1 MPSALLSDRAG
12 GICLSGSFALGS
24 KITKN
29 VPCTGQ
35 KAGAGDCSLEK
46 HGKPK
51 STQFQVKL
59 RAISGA
65 VNQIRTGDLF
75 LTKEVLYQ
83 LSYNS
88 KQILK
93 VETSRKI
100 DSLGET
106 ETACGFVELLTRFE
120 LVTSSL
126 PRKCSTN

>member
-51 STQFQVKL
+51 STQFQLKL
-59 RAISGA
+59 RATSGA

-83 LSYNS
+83 LSYSSIGFVVSGELANIIIPPDRRNV
-88 KQILK
+88 K
-93 VETSRKI
+93 RKI
-100 DSLGET
+100 
-106 ETACGFVELLTRFE
+106 
-120 LVTSSL
+120 
-126 PRKCSTN
+126 RKSRQNEKRKEISKKTKDN